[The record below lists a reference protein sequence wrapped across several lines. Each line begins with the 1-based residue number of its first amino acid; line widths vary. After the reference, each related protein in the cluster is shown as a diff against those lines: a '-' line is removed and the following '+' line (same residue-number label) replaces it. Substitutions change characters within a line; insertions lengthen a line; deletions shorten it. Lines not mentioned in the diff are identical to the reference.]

1 MKFRHSSPAFT
12 HDNKSSQ
19 EKRLRENP
27 IVHAVNIDK
36 TEVSTRNSSNT
47 TRFCNKL
54 LYGTLLALL
63 SRETNHSGSR
73 LDIQVY
79 GYTYIQ
85 VFIDQKHPS
94 SSRGPE
100 SRTSSHYPSQI
111 TVDKYLYLSEKQV
124 DLSAQSTEHVQ
135 VTGMSCQ
142 QIFKSQSFINILS
155 TECCQLRISCS
166 SLSYGLL
173 LSVIIGGGSDEP
185 LLTFQF
191 FSSFFIFS
199 FIWMNQSFYIYNVFT
214 MYIVCF
220 QTFLTPARPL
230 YKFI

>member
-1 MKFRHSSPAFT
+1 MQSILTRQKFLHETRVSP
-12 HDNKSSQ
+12 
-19 EKRLRENP
+19 
-27 IVHAVNIDK
+27 
-36 TEVSTRNSSNT
+36 

-79 GYTYIQ
+79 GYIQ

-94 SSRGPE
+94 SPRGPE
-100 SRTSSHYPSQI
+100 SRTSSYYPSQI

-142 QIFKSQSFINILS
+142 QFFKSQSFINILS
-155 TECCQLRISCS
+155 TECCQLRISCC
-166 SLSYGLL
+166 SLSYGVL

-185 LLTFQF
+185 LWAFQF
-191 FSSFFIFS
+191 FSSFFYF
-199 FIWMNQSFYIYNVFT
+199 QFYLDELVILHLQCIYNV
-214 MYIVCF
+214 YRL
-220 QTFLTPARPL
+220 FLDLLNSRPPL
-230 YKFI
+230 VQIYLRWKQH

>member
-1 MKFRHSSPAFT
+1 MQSILTRQKFLHETRVSP
-12 HDNKSSQ
+12 
-19 EKRLRENP
+19 
-27 IVHAVNIDK
+27 
-36 TEVSTRNSSNT
+36 

-142 QIFKSQSFINILS
+142 QFFKSQSFINILS
-155 TECCQLRISCS
+155 TECCQLRISCC